1 MTTEQTGQRHDAG
14 LPAALG
20 GVDLTDLDRYTAGFP
35 HEVFTRLRR
44 EAPVLYHPPGHT
56 KDGEGFWVLSSHE
69 HVAAAGSDIALFS
82 AEGGG
87 GRAEGG
93 THMDDL
99 PNGLACGTNVNMT
112 DDPKHQ
118 MIKDLMAP
126 AVSGEVFAAIEEE
139 LRRRVSGIVDDALAG
154 GSFDFQRDIAARVAV
169 TGISLV
175 LGLPEPDRPKF
186 HSWTDV
192 AMGYEDRETGK
203 MTGRSEQVV
212 WDMVNYAGEQFK
224 VRREQASPRMDM
236 LTALARGEFS
246 AEKAGRP
253 FPDQER
259 QFNFALLALAGSEP
273 VRGAMSIGM
282 LALAERPGLWRELRE
297 DRALLPGAV
306 EEMLRWAS
314 PTPYNRRTAT
324 ADTEI
329 GGFRIRAGEK
339 VTLWWAS
346 ANRDEKVFPDPFTF
360 DILRQP
366 NPHLVFGAG
375 AHTCLGDQVGRMEM
389 RLLFDALL
397 DRAEAF
403 ELAGPVKWAKN
414 NKHTVVLEM
423 PVRRLVR

>member
-1 MTTEQTGQRHDAG
+1 MTTEQTDRRHDAG

-20 GVDLTDLDRYTAGFP
+20 GVDLTDLDRYAAGFP
-35 HEVFTRLRR
+35 HEVFARLRR

-69 HVAAAGSDIALFS
+69 HVAAAGADIALFS

-99 PNGLACGTNVNMT
+99 PNGLACGTNVNMS

-118 MIKDLMAP
+118 MIKDLMTP

-169 TGISLV
+169 TGVSLV
-175 LGLPEPDRPKF
+175 LGVPEPDQPKF

-192 AMGYEDRETGK
+192 AMGYEDRETGE

-212 WDMVNYAGEQFK
+212 WNMVNYAGEQFK

-246 AEKAGRP
+246 AKEAGRP

-259 QFNFALLALAGSEP
+259 QMNFALLALAGSEP

-346 ANRDEKVFPDPFTF
+346 ANRDEEVFPDPFTF
-360 DILRQP
+360 DIRRQP
-366 NPHLVFGAG
+366 NPHLAFGAG

-403 ELAGPVKWAKN
+403 EPTGPVKWARN

-423 PVRRLVR
+423 PIRRLVR